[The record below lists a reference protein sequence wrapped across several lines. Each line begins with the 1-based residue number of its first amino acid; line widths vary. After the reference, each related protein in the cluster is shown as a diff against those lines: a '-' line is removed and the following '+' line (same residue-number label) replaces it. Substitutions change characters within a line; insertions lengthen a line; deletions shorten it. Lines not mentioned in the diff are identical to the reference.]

1 MYNENSSEMNRLVT
15 NCIES
20 AARLTQ
26 SNGGHN
32 EQLTPK
38 LNEFAEIAFSK
49 ICNLV
54 KPDESS
60 FVALTHGDLWSNNTM
75 YTYDDENN
83 DDDDISSMP
92 SDALMVDFQIGS
104 IGPVVMDLA
113 YTLYTSS
120 HADINDRDW
129 DVLLQYYHNELRT
142 TLLKLNY
149 SLKIPSLTDIQVQF
163 LTKGITMV
171 PISLIV
177 VAVRHFE
184 QADENTNSRFIGD
197 TEEDAEYRYMM
208 LANPN
213 GQKDIN
219 FLLEYFDRKG
229 MLEV

>member
-1 MYNENSSEMNRLVT
+1 MYNENSNEMNRLVT

-26 SNGGHN
+26 SLDVHN

-54 KPDESS
+54 KPDENS
-60 FVALTHGDLWSNNTM
+60 FIALTHGDLWSNNTM
-75 YTYDDENN
+75 YTYDDEN
-83 DDDDISSMP
+83 DATMP
-92 SDALMVDFQIGS
+92 NDALLVDFQVGS

-120 HADINDRDW
+120 HADITDRDW
-129 DVLLQYYHNELRT
+129 DLLLQYYHNELRT
-142 TLLKLNY
+142 TLTKLNY
-149 SLKIPSLTDIQVQF
+149 SMKIPSLTDIQVQF

-184 QADENTNSRFIGD
+184 EADENTNSRFIGD
-197 TEEDAEYRYMM
+197 TKEDAEYRYMM

-229 MLEV
+229 MLEA